1 MSKKKLS
8 IHQQA
13 KLLVQNILNKDS
25 LSANKILQKLIAE
38 AQAEREASIR
48 KILFEQDQLD
58 DLGGDDQDLGDEE
71 GGDDAQGDQGDQ
83 EDLDGQESG
92 QDLDGEGEDG
102 VDEAQV
108 DNKIDDALQIQCQIN
123 AKRIANMFDTIAELK
138 QALED
143 KGLDVNSKEF
153 IKSDVSI
160 AYYSD
165 KLQEFQGKTNPGV
178 DQAKLEEALDKIF
191 EALEQLKEQLGVEGG
206 QDVDT
211 DIETPEEA
219 AGDQGEEDTEDTE
232 DTEGEDED
240 LQGEGEQQDLDQQ
253 GEDQDLGDE
262 DLGDEQL

>member
-1 MSKKKLS
+1 MSTKKLS

-13 KLLVQNILNKDS
+13 KLLVQNILNKDG

-71 GGDDAQGDQGDQ
+71 GGDDAQGDQ

-92 QDLDGEGEDG
+92 QDLDGEGEEG

-143 KGLDVNSKEF
+143 KGLDVNSKEY

-211 DIETPEEA
+211 DVDTPEEA

-232 DTEGEDED
+232 GEDQD
-240 LQGEGEQQDLDQQ
+240 LQGEDEQQDLDQQ
-253 GEDQDLGDE
+253 SEDQDLGDE
-262 DLGDEQL
+262 DLEDEQL

>member
-1 MSKKKLS
+1 MSKNKLS

-13 KLLVQNILNKDS
+13 KLLVQNILNKDG

-58 DLGGDDQDLGDEE
+58 DLGGDDQDLGDE
-71 GGDDAQGDQGDQ
+71 GDDAEGDQ
-83 EDLDGQESG
+83 EGDLDSQESG
-92 QDLDGEGEDG
+92 QDLGGEGEDG

-143 KGLDVNSKEF
+143 KGLDVNSKEY

-191 EALEQLKEQLGVEGG
+191 EALEQLKNQLGVEGG

-211 DIETPEEA
+211 DIDTPEEA
-219 AGDQGEEDTEDTE
+219 AGDQVDGDI
-232 DTEGEDED
+232 EGEDQDLEAQEED
-240 LQGEGEQQDLDQQ
+240 QDLDGEGE
-253 GEDQDLGDE
+253 GQDLGDE
-262 DLGDEQL
+262 DLEDEQL

>member
-1 MSKKKLS
+1 MSTKKLS

-13 KLLVQNILNKDS
+13 KLLVQNILNKDG

-71 GGDDAQGDQGDQ
+71 GGDDAQGDQ

-92 QDLDGEGEDG
+92 QDLDGEGEEG

-143 KGLDVNSKEF
+143 KGLDVNSKEY

-191 EALEQLKEQLGVEGG
+191 EALEQLKGQLGVESG

-211 DIETPEEA
+211 DVDTPEEA
-219 AGDQGEEDTEDTE
+219 AGDQGEEAAE

-240 LQGEGEQQDLDQQ
+240 LQGEDEQQDLDQQ

-262 DLGDEQL
+262 DLEDEQL